1 MVAGKVGGHLQR
13 LSHLEREEDEVGVE
27 VWRQLLAPR
36 NVLFAKRDGRLALA
50 RIQWGSVGA
59 TPASGGGSAGSPF
72 IDGTTHGPF

>member
-50 RIQWGSVGA
+50 RIQWELRPRQVGA
-59 TPASGGGSAGSPF
+59 VQEA
-72 IDGTTHGPF
+72 HL